1 LYFQHVMK
9 LQPCVM
15 CVYERVALLGIMVAG
30 LIGAIAPRNMVIR
43 WVAILIWV

>member
-1 LYFQHVMK
+1 MAFIAFMLECAALYFQHVMK

-30 LIGAIAPRNMVIR
+30 LVGQ
-43 WVAILIWV
+43 